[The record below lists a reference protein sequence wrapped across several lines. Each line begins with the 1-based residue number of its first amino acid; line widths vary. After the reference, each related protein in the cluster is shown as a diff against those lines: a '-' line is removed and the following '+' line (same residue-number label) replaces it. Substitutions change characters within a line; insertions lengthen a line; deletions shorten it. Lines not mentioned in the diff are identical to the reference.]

1 MFNILYMDKIDKKY
15 NNLFIKFKKENNED
29 NNNEDAHILQ
39 DKIYRNFIKD
49 ICKNNNLT
57 LDDIKKLANDINKN
71 IIKYDK
77 DRWYA

>member
-1 MFNILYMDKIDKKY
+1 MLYMDKIYKKY
-15 NNLFIKFKKENNED
+15 NSLFIKFKKENNED
-29 NNNEDAHILQ
+29 DNNEGAHILQ
-39 DKIYRNFIKD
+39 DKIYRSFIKD
-49 ICKNNNLT
+49 VCKNNDLT